1 MINPSEVPLSNFRV
15 GTPNP
20 FNGGSSDPRLVD
32 HEPISITD
40 LIELSNTTIREPQ
53 KAYYPYGD
61 PDGKLRRH
69 IAKATFLF
77 LAGWGIYEAVSDK
90 PAYPR
95 QSHTPT
101 PTTIYTASTPTATPI
116 TNELGRIDG

>member
-1 MINPSEVPLSNFRV
+1 MINPNEVPTSNFHV

-32 HEPISITD
+32 HEPAYNVRLID
-40 LIELSNTTIREPQ
+40 LNSTAPRMPQ

-116 TNELGRIDG
+116 TNELGRING